1 MSNQPGGEKEE
12 SLFVQLTEKSV
23 RRAIEGFKCYHEQ
36 PITFWTTALAGE
48 LGELCNMI
56 KKLQRVKLGGIDTGS
71 SYTSKDITTEMLSEE
86 IGGIAI
92 YLDLLASLLNISL
105 EGAIIYEFNRV
116 SSKYNLQEF
125 LSSSPKVEG
134 DSDYWKQRCEAAERI
149 YTMLNH
155 GEDHKIEYAKW
166 QSLKQQSK

>member
-1 MSNQPGGEKEE
+1 
-12 SLFVQLTEKSV
+12 
-23 RRAIEGFKCYHEQ
+23 
-36 PITFWTTALAGE
+36 
-48 LGELCNMI
+48 MI

-125 LSSSPKVEG
+125 LSSPAKVEG
-134 DSDYWKQRCEAAERI
+134 DAVEFADWNNMFLKDWSI
-149 YTMLNH
+149 VGMNH
-155 GEDHKIEYAKW
+155 YRM
-166 QSLKQQSK
+166 

>member
-1 MSNQPGGEKEE
+1 MTYNQPGGEKEE
-12 SLFVQLTEKSV
+12 SLFVQLREKSV

-125 LSSSPKVEG
+125 LSSPAKVEG
-134 DSDYWKQRCEAAERI
+134 DAVLDVLVWWESKSGYYRDNTLLEDAVKDY
-149 YTMLNH
+149 TLF
-155 GEDHKIEYAKW
+155 
-166 QSLKQQSK
+166 KQQSK